1 MGYRKYSDAEKTEA
15 IVRLA
20 INKYDY
26 EKTAEQLRISD
37 RTLRRW
43 DKDAI
48 KNGVPEL
55 LERAIQRL
63 LMVIPENMSG
73 HDWSIT
79 LGILLDKWLLLQG
92 EPTERTENLLKT
104 FGALTDDERQAV
116 IHEAQEIVGSLSA
129 SGDYS
134 GNGREV

>member
-1 MGYRKYSDAEKTEA
+1 MAYSDSERAEA

-20 INKYDY
+20 VNKYNYD
-26 EKTAEQLRISD
+26 KTSEQLNIPA

-43 DKDAI
+43 DKSVP
-48 KNGVPEL
+48 KKGVEDL

-104 FGALTDDERQAV
+104 FGALTDDERQSV
-116 IHEAQEIVGSLSA
+116 IHEAQEIVGSFSTPGDN
-129 SGDYS
+129 SGD
-134 GNGREV
+134 GR